1 MPVWGG
7 VKCGESKLWT
17 TDETGK
23 CITPLPRLNVLSQRR
38 KSSSGTGAP
47 FRVLASDVLR
57 ALRTKSDVWFKAKI
71 MATPSPWV
79 LPCLTPVG

>member
-1 MPVWGG
+1 
-7 VKCGESKLWT
+7 VKYGEGERGT

-23 CITPLPRLNVLSQRR
+23 CITSLPRLNILSQRR

-47 FRVLASDVLR
+47 FRVLASEQLR